1 MATLTEQRQADIKKL
16 NGFLKNELSAV
27 ETYDQCID
35 KISNPNISQGLVDLR
50 RSHQERAKLLKIRVN
65 ELGGEPTNSS
75 GAWGGLAKLMEGGA
89 KAFGEK
95 SAISMLE
102 EGEDK
107 GRDEYQKDVKKLS
120 AENQSFINN
129 VVLPQ
134 QLRSHDQLNQL
145 KAAC

>member
-1 MATLTEQRQADIKKL
+1 MATLTEQRQSDVKKL

-27 ETYDQCID
+27 ETYDQCIE

-50 RSHQERAKLLKIRVN
+50 QSHQERARLLKIRVN
-65 ELGGEPTNSS
+65 ELGGEPADSS
-75 GAWGGLAKLMEGGA
+75 EAWGGLAKLMEGGA
-89 KAFGEK
+89 KVFGEK

-129 VVLPQ
+129 MVLPQ